1 MQEFKEREPGL
12 RDALPLKK
20 AQELASGQLGA
31 LRDARGRTGLGMI
44 MLHKAETERRSSTN
58 SLCAAS
64 SCPRAGM
71 ALELLPYGSP
81 TRSSPCRLHRSCL
94 V

>member
-31 LRDARGRTGLGMI
+31 LRDARGRRG
-44 MLHKAETERRSSTN
+44 
-58 SLCAAS
+58 
-64 SCPRAGM
+64 
-71 ALELLPYGSP
+71 
-81 TRSSPCRLHRSCL
+81 
-94 V
+94 